1 MRSCRLI
8 GMLAVIGGLLSS
20 SGVLQAH
27 PVPRDAHDR
36 TVIVHLGRDNGQ
48 VVVTVNY
55 RLEVDEWTVIV
66 RDMAPYHDDV
76 PLDKFR
82 NKRLEYY
89 GEYTKIYAPVLAA
102 NLVARLDGEEL
113 DFTCLKRDHTLKD
126 EKGQVLGHLRCDFV
140 FTARCTPKSG
150 GPFSLRFREG
160 NFTNQEGK
168 IDVSLVAD
176 SSVRLLTRTEPDVQL
191 KAKSPAF
198 WGPGDE
204 ARLRQVE
211 ATFASQEIPAQPN
224 SVAPPVPAD
233 SARSASGHDDSTLLH
248 LFLENEYGFWLL
260 LLIAA
265 GVGAVHALTPGHGK
279 TLVAAYLVGQ
289 SGTVWHA
296 LLLGVVTTIT
306 HTGVVLILA
315 FGLQWLY
322 PHGMSEGD
330 RQSLQSGL
338 GLFMGLAV
346 VCLGFWLLLTRLT
359 GRADHVHLGGG
370 HHHHHTDGDHHHHAP
385 VPPEGVSAWGLVV
398 LGMSGGIVPCWDAI
412 AMLVLA
418 VGMNLVWMAVP
429 LLLAFS
435 AGLAGVLVLLGILVV
450 KFRQFAGSHWGE
462 SRWVRALP
470 IFSAV
475 LVTALGFWLCY
486 DSLPASG
493 LRGGAP

>member
-1 MRSCRLI
+1 MLPRQLI
-8 GMLAVIGGLLSS
+8 KTLAVALALLAPATA
-20 SGVLQAH
+20 LRAH

-36 TVIVHLGRDNGQ
+36 TVVLRIGRENGQ

-55 RLEVDEWTVIV
+55 TLEVDEWTVIV
-66 RDMAPYHDDV
+66 RDMVPYRDQV
-76 PLDKFR
+76 PLDKYR
-82 NKRLEYY
+82 DKRLEYFS
-89 GEYTKIYAPVLAA
+89 EYTRIYAPILAA
-102 NLVARLDGEEL
+102 NLIARLDGEEME
-113 DFTCLKRDHTLKD
+113 FTCSERKHSLKD
-126 EKGQVLGHLRCDFV
+126 DKGQPLGHLRCDFV
-140 FTARCTPKSG
+140 FRARCTPRGAASHT
-150 GPFSLRFREG
+150 LRFREG
-160 NFTNQEGK
+160 NFTDQEGK
-168 IDVSLVAD
+168 IDVAVVAD
-176 SSVRLLTRTEPDVQL
+176 PSVRLLSKVEADAAL
-191 KAKSPAF
+191 KAKPATL
-198 WGPGDE
+198 WVPGDE
-204 ARLRQVE
+204 KRLRQVE
-211 ATFASQEIPAQPN
+211 ATFAPQGVPLPPNPAE
-224 SVAPPVPAD
+224 VAPPAVT
-233 SARSASGHDDSTLLH
+233 ARTAPGHDDSALLH

-296 LLLGVVTTIT
+296 LLLGLVTTIT
-306 HTGVVLILA
+306 HTGVVLLLA

-322 PHGMSEGD
+322 PQGMSEGD
-330 RQSLQSGL
+330 RRNLQSGL
-338 GLFMGLAV
+338 GLFMGLAI

-370 HHHHHTDGDHHHHAP
+370 HHHHGHGHSHHHP
-385 VPPEGVSAWGLVV
+385 QIPPDGVSAWGLIV

-450 KFRQFAGSHWGE
+450 KFRQFAGSRWGE
-462 SRWVRALP
+462 SLWVRALP
-470 IFSAV
+470 VVSAL
-475 LVTALGFWLCY
+475 LVTALGFWLCV

-493 LRGGAP
+493 LRGGPR

>member
-1 MRSCRLI
+1 
-8 GMLAVIGGLLSS
+8 MLAVLGGLMWSAA
-20 SGVLQAH
+20 VVDAH

-36 TVIVHLGRDNGQ
+36 TIVVQLGRENGDI
-48 VVVTVNY
+48 VVTVRY

-66 RDMAPYHDDV
+66 RDMAPYHDKV
-76 PLDKFR
+76 PLDQYR
-82 NKRLEYY
+82 DRRLEYY
-89 GEYTKIYAPVLAA
+89 GEYTKIYAPILAA
-102 NLVARLDGEEL
+102 NLVARLNGEEL
-113 DFTCLKRDHTLKD
+113 EFSCAKREHALRD
-126 EKGQVLGHLRCDFV
+126 EKGEVLGHLRCDFV
-140 FTARCTPKSG
+140 FTARQTPKNA
-150 GPFSLRFREG
+150 GPFTIRFREG
-160 NFTNQEGK
+160 NFMDQEGK
-168 IDVSLVAD
+168 FDVGLVAD
-176 SSVRLLTRTEPDVQL
+176 PSVQLLSKTEADTAL

-198 WGPGDE
+198 WAPGDE
-204 ARLRQVE
+204 KKLRQVE
-211 ATFASQEIPAQPN
+211 AAFTTEENPTPLNSEPANPRTEVTQRP
-224 SVAPPVPAD
+224 
-233 SARSASGHDDSTLLH
+233 SGHDESTLLH
-248 LFLENEYGFWLL
+248 LFLENQYGFWLL

-306 HTGVVLILA
+306 HTGVVLVLA

-322 PHGMSEGD
+322 PQGMNESD

-359 GRADHVHLGGG
+359 GRADHVHIGGG
-370 HHHHHTDGDHHHHAP
+370 HHHHHDGGHDHHAP
-385 VPPEGVSAWGLVV
+385 GPPEGVSSWGLIV

-450 KFRQFAGSHWGE
+450 KFRQFAGSRWGE

-470 IFSAV
+470 IVSAV

-493 LRGGAP
+493 LRGGVR